1 VRFEKKVAIVTG
13 ASRGIGFALARAL
26 SKEGASVICVARSI
40 NQANGSGSL
49 NSTVR
54 QIRNDGG
61 IAEAIACDVSDPS
74 MVQAV
79 VEHTLSSF
87 GRIDIL
93 VNNAGIY
100 PYASVRDTSSEEW
113 NKTLSVNLTGPF
125 LLCHYTLPSMIRQRG
140 GNILNLTS
148 QLATFFR
155 PGRIT
160 YSVTK
165 AALDR
170 FTINLAEEVEK
181 DGITVNALMP
191 GLVAT
196 DMTDGVGDPPDDV
209 VPAALWLLEK
219 TSTSFTG
226 QIVSRK
232 EFGKSWG
239 L

>member
-1 VRFEKKVAIVTG
+1 MRFEKKVAIVTG

-26 SKEGASVICVARSI
+26 SKEGATVICVARNV
-40 NQANGSGSL
+40 NQANASGNL
-49 NSTVR
+49 NSAVR

-61 IAEAIACDVSDPS
+61 VAEAIACDISDPS
-74 MVQAV
+74 MAQEV

-87 GRIDIL
+87 GHIDIL

-100 PYASVRDTSSEEW
+100 PYASVRDTAPEEW
-113 NKTLSVNLTGPF
+113 SRALSVNLTGPF
-125 LLCHYTLPSMIRQRG
+125 LLCHYALPSMVLQQS
-140 GNILNLTS
+140 GNILNMTS

-155 PGRIT
+155 PGRVT

-165 AALDR
+165 AGLDR
-170 FTINLAEEVEK
+170 FTINLAEEIEK

-196 DMTDGVGDPPDDV
+196 DMTNGVGDPPDDV

-219 TSTSFTG
+219 KSIRFTG